1 VIGPRPSVLS
11 FGGGVNSTALLVG
24 LAERVE
30 LPHLVLFSDTGGER
44 PATYRHVEH
53 MAAWCAV
60 RGVPFVTVTNGGRGQ
75 GATLEE
81 NCLTRKE
88 LPSLAYGFKGCSSK
102 WKRQPMDRYVREWA
116 PAVECW
122 ENGGKVLRLIGI
134 DAGESHRAV
143 LTEDAKHVYRYPLV
157 EWGWTREECVT
168 AIRAAGLEVPP
179 KSSCFFCPAMRRAE
193 VLRLAEEE
201 PDLFARAVAIEAN
214 AETHTVVGL
223 GRNWKWADLVRQDKA
238 QGKLWGSPEIP
249 CGCMDESDN
258 EQPKPEVQP

>member
-1 VIGPRPSVLS
+1 MTVSRPAVLS

-24 LAERVE
+24 LEARAE

-44 PATYRHVEH
+44 PATYKHVEH

-122 ENGGKVLRLIGI
+122 KHGGKVLRLIGI

-143 LTEDAKHVYRYPLV
+143 LTEDAKHVYSYPLV
-157 EWGWTREECVT
+157 DWGWGRDECVA
-168 AIRAAGLEVPP
+168 AIRDAGLDVPP

-201 PDLFARAVAIEAN
+201 PDLFARAIAIESN
-214 AETHTVVGL
+214 AETRTIVGL
-223 GRNWKWADLVRQDKA
+223 GRNWKWADLVRQDRA
-238 QGKLWGSPEIP
+238 QGKLWDAQLPAIP
-249 CGCMDESDN
+249 CGCMDEGDA
-258 EQPKPEVQP
+258 